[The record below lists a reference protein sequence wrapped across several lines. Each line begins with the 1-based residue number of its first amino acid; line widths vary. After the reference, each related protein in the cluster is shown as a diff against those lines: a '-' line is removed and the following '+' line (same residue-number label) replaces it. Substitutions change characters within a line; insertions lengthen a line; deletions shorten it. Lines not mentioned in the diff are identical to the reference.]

1 VKAFDRRM
9 VLKAGLL
16 ALLVPA
22 GTACER
28 ESRRPLLRL
37 RDVRSAAKIGEAW
50 LERAD
55 PRPNAAELT
64 AALTREAPGNAAA
77 LAEHLRRRHLED
89 FASGRTLL
97 VGSWLLSETEVRIYA
112 LAALG

>member
-1 VKAFDRRM
+1 VTAFDRRA

-22 GTACER
+22 GIACAPDP
-28 ESRRPLLRL
+28 RRPLLRL

-50 LERAD
+50 LEQVE

-77 LAEHLRRRHLED
+77 LAEHLRKQHLED
-89 FASGRTLL
+89 FSSGRTVL
-97 VGSWLLSETEVRIYA
+97 VRSWLLSKTEVRVYA